1 MTTIRSC
8 MVKHPAVAYFA
19 LTFAISWGGS
29 LLAIGGMQPLTGTAP
44 TNDPR
49 FVYALI
55 AMLLG
60 PSLSGLLL
68 TAIVHGRDG
77 LRDLLARVV
86 KWRVASRWYAVALLA
101 APVLWGVTLLAL
113 SLVSPKFLSGIV
125 TSADKSTLVAVGLA
139 VAVSAGIFEEIGWTG
154 FAIPHLLRRHGVFA
168 TGVVV
173 GVLWS
178 AWHVLVSIVWAAP
191 ATAGDLPIAVFLIW
205 SIIGNPVGYLTAFRV
220 LMVWVYD
227 RTGSVLI
234 AMLMHV
240 SVTASVLI
248 LDPAALS
255 GTAAL
260 IYAFSV
266 AGVVWAAV
274 AVVAITHGWHRA
286 RQPADRGTLAA

>member
-1 MTTIRSC
+1 
-8 MVKHPAVAYFA
+8 MVKHPAAAYFA

-68 TAIVHGRDG
+68 TVIVHGRDG

-266 AGVVWAAV
+266 AAVVWAAV
-274 AVVAITHGWHRA
+274 AVVVITHGRHRA